1 LFISLLLAIRAVEGK
16 INHKIFCRNDLFS
29 IIAAVA
35 SIFDLRIMSKQL
47 YTLEFP
53 VRCSPSILYE
63 FLSTPAGLGEW
74 FADKVD
80 ERDNVFYFGWN
91 GAFEK
96 AEVVESEQDKF
107 IRFRWLTAPKEEY
120 FEFRIDKSE
129 ITNQTILVVKDFAEK
144 KDIKDQ
150 SMLWDYQVKELFHR
164 LGN

>member
-1 LFISLLLAIRAVEGK
+1 
-16 INHKIFCRNDLFS
+16 
-29 IIAAVA
+29 
-35 SIFDLRIMSKQL
+35 MSRQL

-80 ERDNVFYFGWN
+80 ERDNVFYFSWN
-91 GAFEK
+91 GTADK
-96 AEVVESEQDKF
+96 AEVLESEDDKF
-107 IRFRWLTAPKEEY
+107 IRFRWLEAPKGEY
-120 FEFRIDKSE
+120 FEFGIEKSE

-150 SMLWDYQVKELFHR
+150 SLLWDHQVKDLFHR